1 MSSAAHYRARRSW
14 SAERPSTLVVCC
26 SDGRWHAQIEEFVEH
41 EVDERADLFAVP
53 GGAAVVDPWN
63 SSFDEARVFD
73 SAMRVF
79 VEHHDLRAVWLISH
93 QDCAYYKLRH
103 PELDE
108 RGRLARQRADLL
120 RAAQLLKERHAHLE
134 PRCVHAAL
142 HEGAVVFEPVG

>member
-1 MSSAAHYRARRSW
+1 MSSTPHFRARRAFSP
-14 SAERPSTLVVCC
+14 ERPSTLVVCC

-41 EVDERADLFAVP
+41 EVDERADLLALP

-63 SSFDEARVFD
+63 SSFDEARVFE

-93 QDCAYYKLRH
+93 HDCAYYKLRH

-120 RAAQLLKERHAHLE
+120 RAAALLRERHVHLAA
-134 PRCVHAAL
+134 RCMHATL
-142 HEGAVVFEPVG
+142 HEGAVVFVPVG